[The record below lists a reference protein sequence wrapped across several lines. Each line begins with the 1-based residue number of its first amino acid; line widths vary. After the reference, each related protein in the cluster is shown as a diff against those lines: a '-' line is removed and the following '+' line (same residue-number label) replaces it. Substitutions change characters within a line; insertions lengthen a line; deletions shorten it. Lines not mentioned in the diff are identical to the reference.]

1 MWTAFMTPVRGENED
16 EDLKVRIQEDL
27 ERQNF
32 ESLRAVE
39 VDVLSGIVL
48 LTGHVDSYHEKQV
61 AQEVWK
67 RVAGILG
74 VQNDLIVRRRLAAA
88 G

>member
-16 EDLKVRIQEDL
+16 EDLRVRIEEDL
-27 ERQNF
+27 RRQNF
-32 ESLRAVE
+32 DSLRSVE

-48 LTGHVDSYHEKQV
+48 LSGNVDSYHEKQI

-74 VQNDLIVRRRLAAA
+74 VQNELLVRRQLARAS
-88 G
+88 

>member
-16 EDLKVRIQEDL
+16 EDLKVRIEEDL

>member
-1 MWTAFMTPVRGENED
+1 MWTAFMTPVRGENQD
-16 EDLKVRIQEDL
+16 EDLKVRIEEDL

-74 VQNDLIVRRRLAAA
+74 VQNDLLVRRRLAAA

>member
-16 EDLKVRIQEDL
+16 EDLKVRIEEDL

-74 VQNDLIVRRRLAAA
+74 VQNDLLVRRRLAAA

>member
-74 VQNDLIVRRRLAAA
+74 VQNDLLVRSRLAAA